1 MRLVHTLATQF
12 RDRVRQH
19 QPVNTMKKHIVI
31 AAILIAIINTATA
44 VTNTDAAKELR
55 HQAVLAQEHNSLDD
69 KAAFI
74 AAADILEGKDCKL
87 TSEQHKRLSACR
99 ASAEK
104 AGAVSIVE
112 AIDLVFTKSP
122 VLLTSSAR
130 VATGTPCNRILRNG
144 KVCGESEK
152 EHVVIAGHIF
162 CPHDTCL
169 KCGKEVG
176 MHSSDGRCPNTVS
189 HNEVGL
195 APSTSTQAITL
206 VKEVRVE
213 LKPVQ
218 KTPVPA
224 PKVDESHLA
233 TPPSGFRAS
242 IGAGAKVEVK
252 GN

>member
-1 MRLVHTLATQF
+1 
-12 RDRVRQH
+12 
-19 QPVNTMKKHIVI
+19 MKKHAII
-31 AAILIAIINTATA
+31 AIIAIINTVTA
-44 VTNTDAAKELR
+44 VAAVTCKDAVTELR
-55 HQAVLAQEHNSLDD
+55 HQAKLAQEHKSVDDNS
-69 KAAFI
+69 AFTT
-74 AAADILEGKDCKL
+74 AADILEGKDCKL
-87 TSEQHKRLSACR
+87 TSAQHSRLSACR
-99 ASAEK
+99 ASAER

-112 AIDLVFTKSP
+112 AIDLVFTKFP
-122 VLLTSSAR
+122 VLPTSSAR

-176 MHSSDGRCPNTVS
+176 MHSSDGRCPTTVS
-189 HNEVGL
+189 HNEVSL
-195 APSTSTQAITL
+195 TPSTPTQAITL
-206 VKEVRVE
+206 VKEVKVE
-213 LKPVQ
+213 VKPVQ
-218 KTPVPA
+218 KASVQA
-224 PKVDESHLA
+224 PKVEESHLA